1 MTPTME
7 RAIASPCVLSLSGR
21 HAARYPEGM
30 SKKHDDPLYTV
41 PRYTTAQVAEMLGL
55 ERVTIQS
62 AIHRGRLASELMSPR
77 VRLISQVAIDAYRAN
92 HLGQVGQ
99 PTRKRQQMLNKMA
112 EAQARKAA
120 AATTPIPP
128 SDASAMALSAPDAD
142 DEKEA

>member
-7 RAIASPCVLSLSGR
+7 RTIASPSVLSLSGR
-21 HAARYPEGM
+21 LATRYAESMP
-30 SKKHDDPLYTV
+30 KKHEQDDPLYTV
-41 PRYTTAQVAEMLGL
+41 PRYTTAQVAQMLGL

-62 AIHRGRLASELMSPR
+62 AIHRGRLESALMSPR
-77 VRLISQVAIDAYRAN
+77 VRLISQAAIDAYRAN

-120 AATTPIPP
+120 AA
-128 SDASAMALSAPDAD
+128 DAD
-142 DEKEA
+142 GASEAPTGTEETHE

>member
-7 RAIASPCVLSLSGR
+7 RTIASPSVLSLSGR
-21 HAARYPEGM
+21 RATRYAESMP
-30 SKKHDDPLYTV
+30 KKHEQDDLLYTV
-41 PRYTTAQVAEMLGL
+41 PRYTTAQVAQMLGL

-62 AIHRGRLASELMSPR
+62 AIHRGRLESALMSPR
-77 VRLISQVAIDAYRAN
+77 VRLISQAAIDAYRAN

-120 AATTPIPP
+120 AA
-128 SDASAMALSAPDAD
+128 DAD
-142 DEKEA
+142 GASEAPTGTEETHE